1 MIPRHWLL
9 LKFQKIVSP
18 IGASVLA
25 KVGPLL
31 SCKRCCL
38 LSHSIHNLEVIAV
51 MSLPGKET
59 KKGDEIQC
67 WEDYLVDIPI
77 LVIVNLEGN
86 LFAAENTL

>member
-1 MIPRHWLL
+1 
-9 LKFQKIVSP
+9 
-18 IGASVLA
+18 
-25 KVGPLL
+25 
-31 SCKRCCL
+31 
-38 LSHSIHNLEVIAV
+38 

-67 WEDYLVDIPI
+67 WEDYLVDIPV